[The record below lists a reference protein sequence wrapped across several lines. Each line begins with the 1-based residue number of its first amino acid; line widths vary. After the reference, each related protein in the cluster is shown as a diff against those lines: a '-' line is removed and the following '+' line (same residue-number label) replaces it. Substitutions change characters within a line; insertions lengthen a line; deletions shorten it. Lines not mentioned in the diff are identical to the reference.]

1 MTDISQRY
9 SFLNFNFSYDILK
22 IIKIK
27 NIIIFITV
35 KKFMTIKVLCSIF
48 FYFLKLCR
56 VKNKEGTY
64 CYWYPAMTATQLE
77 FTKEISGHSC

>member
-35 KKFMTIKVLCSIF
+35 KKFMTIKVLYSIF
-48 FYFLKLCR
+48 FLF
-56 VKNKEGTY
+56 
-64 CYWYPAMTATQLE
+64 A
-77 FTKEISGHSC
+77 